1 MKTAVA
7 AAACVRQRSVAQA
20 CRPLPAPS
28 PQAYSRRRARRASE
42 TAVLI
47 VDTRGARTIAASADL
62 SAIPGE
68 PAMTCTPSTLA
79 FALTAAL
86 AAPIAL
92 AQSGDTTQRRQ
103 VTPATQTEAVVR
115 EQLLTT
121 NAPVAEQLDE
131 TRPPP
136 VSNALD
142 EEEEEAMRRDRRPP
156 ERNRARTR
164 VADESVPARRDL
176 WSELDVNGDGRI
188 SVVEGEANADFKS
201 NFEMMDTDD
210 DGYVSDAEYRSIRS
224 PEGDRQGGRDGGREG
239 RDGARDGRGG

>member
-1 MKTAVA
+1 MT
-7 AAACVRQRSVAQA
+7 
-20 CRPLPAPS
+20 LIPS
-28 PQAYSRRRARRASE
+28 
-42 TAVLI
+42 
-47 VDTRGARTIAASADL
+47 
-62 SAIPGE
+62 
-68 PAMTCTPSTLA
+68 MLA

-86 AAPIAL
+86 AAPAAL

-103 VTPATQTEAVVR
+103 STPTTQTDAVVR

-136 VSNALD
+136 VSNALE
-142 EEEEEAMRRDRRPP
+142 EEEEEAMRRDRRLP

-188 SVVEGEANADFKS
+188 SVVEGEADADFRS
-201 NFEMMDTDD
+201 NFEMMDADE
-210 DGYVSDAEYRSIRS
+210 DGYVTDAEYRSSRD
-224 PEGDRQGGRDGGREG
+224 PEDDHERPNED
-239 RDGARDGRGG
+239 RGG